1 GPAEP
6 LGADYTS
13 RFPKT
18 DSGVRVHVEAKA
30 AVSAS
35 RSELLILLE
44 DVQSPE
50 SVTCTVQVDGQ
61 TTDVTSSDSES
72 GWGASV
78 LVRPE
83 HWVFFRA
90 ALPIGEHN
98 VQVDLLSS
106 NALPRVSCWLWGSRP
121 GDVTPSTYPNAL
133 PQPESVSLKS
143 QPLFESSAPPSA
155 EAEPIHVEPPME
167 RINGVFLDTLDPVVS
182 EQGYGTLQKNRSVWE
197 KPMIIS
203 GQHYM
208 RGLGTHAPA
217 RIVYDLAG
225 QYSRFQAWAGAD
237 AATTPTVTFEVRTDG
252 VSRWKSNL
260 MQRGDAAQRVD
271 VDITGAKSLELIVG
285 DGGNGIGADHADWAD
300 ARLLR

>member
-1 GPAEP
+1 
-6 LGADYTS
+6 
-13 RFPKT
+13 
-18 DSGVRVHVEAKA
+18 
-30 AVSAS
+30 
-35 RSELLILLE
+35 
-44 DVQSPE
+44 
-50 SVTCTVQVDGQ
+50 
-61 TTDVTSSDSES
+61 
-72 GWGASV
+72 
-78 LVRPE
+78 
-83 HWVFFRA
+83 
-90 ALPIGEHN
+90 
-98 VQVDLLSS
+98 
-106 NALPRVSCWLWGSRP
+106 
-121 GDVTPSTYPNAL
+121 
-133 PQPESVSLKS
+133 
-143 QPLFESSAPPSA
+143 
-155 EAEPIHVEPPME
+155 ME